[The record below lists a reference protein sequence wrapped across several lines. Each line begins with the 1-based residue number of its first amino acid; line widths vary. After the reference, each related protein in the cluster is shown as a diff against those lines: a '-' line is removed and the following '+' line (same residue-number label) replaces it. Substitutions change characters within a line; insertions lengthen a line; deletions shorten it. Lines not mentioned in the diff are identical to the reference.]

1 MPDDSTWHMF
11 SGVNFVG
18 GIGFTVSIFIANL
31 AFAGETQSALLD
43 LSKLGIVIGSL
54 ISGIT
59 GYLTFSKSYTT
70 VHL

>member
-1 MPDDSTWHMF
+1 MPEDTTWQMIA
-11 SGVNFVG
+11 GVTFLG

-59 GYLTFSKSYTT
+59 GYLTFSKSNTT